1 MYSNYYYPTD
11 ELYHYGILGM
21 RWGVRRSRKELARA
35 QNASERDEAVSKLN
49 KHREKGTNKMNSLN
63 KRGESI
69 RRRAVRNETI
79 ASIYARK
86 AARERIA
93 AHGPT
98 SLMKTKIQKRYHEFQ
113 ATRAQSKSSRR
124 MVVASRYNALSA
136 LNQRSVNA
144 FQKEIS
150 KIDKSIAEAGR
161 RFINES

>member
-1 MYSNYYYPTD
+1 MSYHYTTD

-35 QNASERDEAVSKLN
+35 QNSSERDEAVSKLN
-49 KHREKGTNKMNSLN
+49 KHREKGTNKMNSLS

-79 ASIYARK
+79 AAIYARK
-86 AARERIA
+86 AARERMSKYS
-93 AHGPT
+93 PV
-98 SLMKTKIQKRYHEFQ
+98 SLIRTPIQKRYHEFQ

-124 MVVASRYNALSA
+124 MAAASRYNALSA
-136 LNQRSVNA
+136 LNQKSINA
-144 FQKEIS
+144 FQKEIN
-150 KIDKSIAEAGR
+150 KIDKTIAEAGK